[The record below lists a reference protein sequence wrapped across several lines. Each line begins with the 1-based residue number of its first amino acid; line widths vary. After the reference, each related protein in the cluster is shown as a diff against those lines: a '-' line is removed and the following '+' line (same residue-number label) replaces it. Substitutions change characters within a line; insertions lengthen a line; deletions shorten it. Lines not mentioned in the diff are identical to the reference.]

1 MVISAELQPLEP
13 TFYDKKKK
21 QLNLYTNVDNNQR

>member
-13 TFYDKKKK
+13 TFYDKKK